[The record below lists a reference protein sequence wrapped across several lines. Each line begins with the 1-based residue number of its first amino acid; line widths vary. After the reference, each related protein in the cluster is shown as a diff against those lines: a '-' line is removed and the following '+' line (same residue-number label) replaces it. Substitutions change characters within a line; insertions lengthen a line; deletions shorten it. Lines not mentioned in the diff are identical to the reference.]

1 MTGTTSS
8 TTNSTTNSTDQAQG
22 AGDYA
27 AVKTF
32 RSSPDSV
39 LAALR
44 TTDAI
49 SAWWGPASG
58 SAAEGG
64 RFRADFGEGR
74 HHDIVVVA
82 QEPGRVE
89 WRSAGAPHHHGE
101 WEGTTMVFEFAA
113 TGEGT
118 EMSFRHAGLTPRL
131 ECYGNC
137 SAGWTQVLASLV
149 DYVDTGEGHPYR
161 ADATN

>member
-89 WRSAGAPHHHGE
+89 WRSAGAPHHPLSCKRRCRHP
-101 WEGTTMVFEFAA
+101 GTCRGPTLPPTA
-113 TGEGT
+113 
-118 EMSFRHAGLTPRL
+118 RL
-131 ECYGNC
+131 WRG
-137 SAGWTQVLASLV
+137 ST
-149 DYVDTGEGHPYR
+149 
-161 ADATN
+161 